1 MGHIHVVLNMQICI
15 CEHMCILTN
24 CAQNA
29 QRPCVPQAYCQS
41 QDIKEAIDAVRSS
54 NMSTVAD
61 STS

>member
-1 MGHIHVVLNMQICI
+1 MGHIHVVSEYADM
-15 CEHMCILTN
+15 HMWAYAHTYKG
-24 CAQNA
+24 AQNA